1 MRAVF
6 TQALILLDLLHKDDE
21 YRNFHYEKLEK
32 MCIFLACPTRRVK
45 KPIPRLKNVV
55 EEIVPTYNKQ
65 FKGHFRYV

>member
-6 TQALILLDLLHKDDE
+6 TQALILLDSLHEDEE
-21 YRNFHYEKLEK
+21 YRNFHYEKLKK

-45 KPIPRLKNVV
+45 KPRLKNVV
-55 EEIVPTYNKQ
+55 EKIVPTYNKQ